1 MPFIKLQ
8 FRPGLNRDQTNYTN
22 EGGWFACDKIRF
34 RSGYPQKLGG
44 WLRSTSETFLGV
56 CRQMFGWIT
65 SFSDNFLAVGTSKKV
80 YINTGSQ
87 YYDITPL
94 KETTAAGAVTFSAV
108 TIAPYSSIITV
119 NDTNANVDAG
129 DFVTF
134 SGAVSLGGNI
144 TAAVLNQEYEV
155 YQTVTSNQYKI
166 IAKSPT
172 TGLPVTSNASDTGN
186 GGASVVGAYQIPIGY
201 DTITYGY
208 GWGAGAWG
216 SSPWGLGSVAPVVLP
231 QRDWWFDNFDNDL
244 VMNIRNGAIYYWSR
258 GPEANLSVK
267 LATRAVLLS
276 SLTGAADVPAEA
288 MQILVSQNDKHLL
301 AFGCVPYGSSSTADF
316 DPLLIRWASQDA
328 PEYWKPGTGVVP
340 STGSISSSGF
350 IRVSRG
356 SSIIRALPTRQTILV
371 FTNSHLYSLQYTG
384 TTDVFNLQE
393 LADNISIMSPRAVIS
408 ANNVTY
414 WMGTDKFYGF
424 AGAVET
430 LPCTLRNHVFNNL
443 NYNQKDQVIAGT
455 NEGFHEIWW
464 FYPSQ
469 NSEQVDSYVVYN
481 YLEKIWHYGSMARTA
496 WLDSPLR
503 AYPQAVGYENLLFDH
518 ERGIDADGS
527 PMEAYIQSSDFD
539 LADGDHFMLTRR
551 IIPDVNFEGST
562 ASTPEIDFMIKPRN
576 FPGSTYSADSFDTQ
590 AVVQSSVNVYTD
602 QIFIR
607 ARARQMALKIQS
619 LDLGVNWQLG
629 SPRLDAREDGRR

>member
-1 MPFIKLQ
+1 MAFIKLQ
-8 FRPGLNRDQTNYTN
+8 FRAGLNRDQTNYTN

-44 WLRSTSETFLGV
+44 WLKSTSQTFVGV

-65 SFSDNFLAVGTSKKV
+65 SYVDNFLALGTSKKV

-94 KETTAAGAVTFSAV
+94 RETTAPGDVTFSAV
-108 TIAPYSSIITV
+108 TTSPYSSVITV
-119 NDTNANVDAG
+119 TDTSANVDAG
-129 DFVTF
+129 DYVTF

-144 TAAVLNQEYEV
+144 TAAVLNQEYAV
-155 YQTVTSNQYKI
+155 YESLNANTYTI

-172 TGLPVTSNASDTGN
+172 TGLPVTSNASDSGS
-186 GGASVVGAYQIPIGY
+186 GGAATVGAYQIPIGY
-201 DTITYGY
+201 DTTTYGY

-216 SSPWGLGSVAPVVLP
+216 SSPWGLGASSPVVLP

-244 VMNIRNGAIYYWSR
+244 VMNIRNGAIYYWVR
-258 GPEANLSVK
+258 GAENSIDTQ

-276 SLTGAADVPAEA
+276 SLTGAADVPVEA

-301 AFGCVPYGSSSTADF
+301 ALGCVPYGSSSTADF
-316 DPLLIRWASQDA
+316 DPLLIRWAAQDA
-328 PEYWKPGTGVVP
+328 PEFWTPGNVIVP
-340 STGSISSSGF
+340 STGNLSSAGF

-356 SSIIRALPTRQTILV
+356 SSIVRALPTRQTILV
-371 FTNSHLYSLQYTG
+371 WTNSHLFSLQYTG
-384 TTDVFNLQE
+384 TTEVFGLQE
-393 LADNISIMSPRAVIS
+393 IADNISIMSPRSVIS

-414 WMGTDKFYGF
+414 WMGTDKFYGY

-443 NYNQKDQVIAGT
+443 NYNQKNQVIAGT

-464 FYPSQ
+464 FYPSE
-469 NSEQVDSYVVYN
+469 NSEQIDSYVIYN
-481 YLEKIWHYGSMARTA
+481 YLERIWYYGTMARTA

-503 AYPQAVGYENLLFDH
+503 AYPQAVGYDNVLIDH
-518 ERGIDADGS
+518 ENGVDADGA
-527 PMEAYIQSSDFD
+527 PMESYIQSSDFD
-539 LADGDHFMLTRR
+539 LADGDQFMLTRR

-576 FPGSTYSADSFDTQ
+576 FPGSTYQSDSFDTQ
-590 AVVQSSVNVYTD
+590 GVVQSSVNVYTD
-602 QIFIR
+602 QIWMR
-607 ARARQMALKIQS
+607 ARARQMALKIMS
-619 LDLGVNWQLG
+619 SDLGVNWQLG
-629 SPRLDAREDGRR
+629 SPRLDARADGRR

>member
-1 MPFIKLQ
+1 MAFIKLQ
-8 FRPGLNRDQTNYTN
+8 FRPGVNRDQTNYTN

-44 WLRSTSETFLGV
+44 WMQATSQIFLGV

-65 SFSDNFLAVGTSKKV
+65 SFEDNFVALGTSKKV
-80 YINTGSQ
+80 YINVGSQ
-87 YYDITPL
+87 FYDITPL
-94 KETTAAGAVTFSAV
+94 RETTAPGAVTFSAV
-108 TIAPYSSIITV
+108 TTAPFSSIITV
-119 NDTNANVDAG
+119 TDVAANVDVG

-155 YQTVTSNQYKI
+155 YQSLTANTYTI
-166 IAKSPT
+166 IAKSST
-172 TGLPVTSNASDTGN
+172 TGLPVTSNASDVGD
-186 GGASVVGAYQIPIGY
+186 GGAAVVGAYQIPIGY
-201 DTITYGY
+201 DTTTYGY
-208 GWGAGAWG
+208 GWGAGSWG
-216 SSPWGLGSVAPVVLP
+216 SSPWGLGASSPIVLQ
-231 QRDWWFDNFDNDL
+231 QRDWFFDNFDNDL
-244 VMNIRNGAIYYWSR
+244 VMNIRDGEIYYWVR
-258 GPEANLSVK
+258 GQKNDINVQ

-276 SLTGAADVPAEA
+276 SLAGAENVPVQA

-301 AFGCVPYGSSSTADF
+301 AFGCTPFGSSSTADF
-316 DPLLIRWASQDA
+316 DPLLIRWAAQDA
-328 PEYWKPGTGVVP
+328 PEFWTPGTAVVP
-340 STGSISSSGF
+340 STGNLSSAGF

-356 SSIIRALPTRQTILV
+356 SSIVRALPTRQTILV
-371 FTNSHLYSLQYTG
+371 WTNSHLFSLQYTG
-384 TTDVFNLQE
+384 TTEVFNLQE
-393 LADNISIMSPRAVIS
+393 MADNISIMSPRAVAS

-443 NYNQKDQVIAGT
+443 NYNQKNQVIAGT

-464 FYPSQ
+464 FYPSL
-469 NSEQVDSYVVYN
+469 NSEQVDSYVAYN
-481 YLEKIWHYGSMARTA
+481 YLERIWFYGTLDRTA

-503 AYPQAVGYENLLFDH
+503 TYPQAVGYDNILMDH
-518 ERGIDADGS
+518 EKGVDADTL

-539 LADGDHFMLTRR
+539 LADGDQFMLTRR

-562 ASTPEIDFMIKPRN
+562 ATTPELDFLIKPRN
-576 FPGSTYSADSFDTQ
+576 FPGSTYQADSFDTQ

-602 QIFIR
+602 QIWIR

-619 LDLGVNWQLG
+619 QDLGVNWQLG
-629 SPRLDAREDGRR
+629 SPRLDARADGKR

>member
-1 MPFIKLQ
+1 MAFIKLQ
-8 FRPGLNRDQTNYTN
+8 FRPGVNRDQTNYTN

-44 WLRSTSETFLGV
+44 WMQATSQIFLGV

-65 SFSDNFLAVGTSKKV
+65 SFEDNFVALGTSKKV
-80 YINTGSQ
+80 YINVGSQ
-87 YYDITPL
+87 FYDITPL
-94 KETTAAGAVTFSAV
+94 RETTAPGAVTFSAV
-108 TIAPYSSIITV
+108 TTAPFSSIITV
-119 NDTNANVDAG
+119 TDVAANVDVG

-155 YQTVTSNQYKI
+155 YQSLTANTYTI
-166 IAKSPT
+166 IAKSST
-172 TGLPVTSNASDTGN
+172 TGLPVTSNASDVGD
-186 GGASVVGAYQIPIGY
+186 GGAAVVGAYQIPIGY
-201 DTITYGY
+201 DTTTYGY
-208 GWGAGAWG
+208 GWGAGSWG
-216 SSPWGLGSVAPVVLP
+216 SSPWGLGASSPIVLQ
-231 QRDWWFDNFDNDL
+231 QRDWFFDNFDNDL
-244 VMNIRNGAIYYWSR
+244 VMNIRDGEIYYWVR
-258 GPEANLSVK
+258 GQKNDINVQ

-276 SLTGAADVPAEA
+276 SLAGAENVPVQA

-301 AFGCVPYGSSSTADF
+301 AFGCTPFGSSSTADF
-316 DPLLIRWASQDA
+316 DPLLIRWAAQDA
-328 PEYWKPGTGVVP
+328 PEFWTPGTAIVP
-340 STGSISSSGF
+340 STGNLSSAGF

-356 SSIIRALPTRQTILV
+356 SSIVRALPTRQTILV
-371 FTNSHLYSLQYTG
+371 WTNSHLFSLQYTG
-384 TTDVFNLQE
+384 TTEVFNLQE
-393 LADNISIMSPRAVIS
+393 MADNISIMSPRAVAS

-443 NYNQKDQVIAGT
+443 NYNQKNQVIAGT

-464 FYPSQ
+464 FYPSL
-469 NSEQVDSYVVYN
+469 NSEQVDSYVAYN
-481 YLEKIWHYGSMARTA
+481 YLERIWFYGTLDRTA

-503 AYPQAVGYENLLFDH
+503 TYPQAVGYDNILMDH
-518 ERGIDADGS
+518 EKGVDADTL

-539 LADGDHFMLTRR
+539 LADGDQFMLTRR

-562 ASTPEIDFMIKPRN
+562 ATTPELDFLIKPRN
-576 FPGSTYSADSFDTQ
+576 FPGSTYQADSFDTQ

-602 QIFIR
+602 QIWIR

-619 LDLGVNWQLG
+619 QDLGVNWQLG
-629 SPRLDAREDGRR
+629 SPRLDARADGKR

>member
-1 MPFIKLQ
+1 MAFIKLQ
-8 FRPGLNRDQTNYTN
+8 FRPGVNRDQTNYTN

-44 WLRSTSETFLGV
+44 WMQATSQTFLGV

-65 SFSDNFLAVGTSKKV
+65 SFEDNFVALGTSKKV
-80 YINTGSQ
+80 YINVGSQ
-87 YYDITPL
+87 FYDITPL
-94 KETTAAGAVTFSAV
+94 RETTAPGAVTFSAV
-108 TIAPYSSIITV
+108 TTAPFSSIITV
-119 NDTNANVDAG
+119 TDVAANVDAG

-155 YQTVTSNQYKI
+155 YQSLTANTYTI
-166 IAKSPT
+166 IAKSST
-172 TGLPVTSNASDTGN
+172 TGLPVTSNASDVGD
-186 GGASVVGAYQIPIGY
+186 GGAAVVGAYQIPIGY
-201 DTITYGY
+201 DTTTYGY
-208 GWGAGAWG
+208 GWGAGSWG
-216 SSPWGLGSVAPVVLP
+216 SSPWGLGASSPVVLQ
-231 QRDWWFDNFDNDL
+231 QRDWFFDNFDNDL
-244 VMNIRNGAIYYWSR
+244 VMNIRDGEIYYWVR
-258 GPEANLSVK
+258 GQKNDINVQ

-276 SLTGAADVPAEA
+276 SLAGAENVPVQA

-301 AFGCVPYGSSSTADF
+301 AFGCTPFGSSSTADF
-316 DPLLIRWASQDA
+316 DPLLIRWAAQDA
-328 PEYWKPGTGVVP
+328 PEFWTPGTAIVP
-340 STGSISSSGF
+340 STGNLSSAGF

-356 SSIIRALPTRQTILV
+356 SSIVRALPTRQTILV
-371 FTNSHLYSLQYTG
+371 WTNSHLFSLQYTG
-384 TTDVFNLQE
+384 TTEVFNLQE
-393 LADNISIMSPRAVIS
+393 MADNISIMSPRAVTS

-443 NYNQKDQVIAGT
+443 NYNQKNQVIAGT

-464 FYPSQ
+464 FYPSL

-481 YLEKIWHYGSMARTA
+481 YLERIWFYGTLDRTA

-503 AYPQAVGYENLLFDH
+503 TYPQAVGYDNILMDH
-518 ERGIDADGS
+518 EKGVDADTL

-539 LADGDHFMLTRR
+539 LADGDQFMLTRR

-562 ASTPEIDFMIKPRN
+562 ATTPELDFLIKPRN
-576 FPGSTYSADSFDTQ
+576 FPGSTYQADSFDTQ

-602 QIFIR
+602 QIWIR

-619 LDLGVNWQLG
+619 QDLGVNWQLG
-629 SPRLDAREDGRR
+629 SPRLDARADGKR